1 MMMKQIALLCLLAPV
16 FLLSSVQAQTT
27 TKSYDALQN
36 AAPAPELSL
45 TEEEESW
52 SFFHD
57 EESRIYFIDFESI
70 TLNVSD
76 VVVKDASGQIV
87 FSEEVISLPVDTIY
101 ELDYS
106 DLEMG
111 TYEVELHSFTK
122 ILKREI
128 KID

>member
-1 MMMKQIALLCLLAPV
+1 MTTKQFSLLCLLAPF
-16 FLLSSVQAQTT
+16 FLLSALQAQTT
-27 TKSYDALQN
+27 SKAYDALQN

-45 TEEEESW
+45 AEEEESW

-57 EESRIYFIDFESI
+57 EESQIYFIDFESI

-76 VVVKDASGQIV
+76 VIVKDAGGEIV
-87 FSEEVISLPVDTIY
+87 FSEEVIDLPVDTIY

-106 DLEMG
+106 ELGSG

-128 KID
+128 SID